1 MIAMMAKFKSPTI
14 PSVGEDVEQLAGTTV
29 KWHNHFGKQFGSE
42 INI

>member
-1 MIAMMAKFKSPTI
+1 MMAKFKRLTI
-14 PSVGEDVEQLAGTTV
+14 PTVGKDVEQLAGTIV